1 MKRRLLFGLS
11 ATLVYS
17 VLVGCVPVL
26 DKLVLFPSIKPVESG
41 DAMRKTIVFDRGEL
55 EMWTAASRAA
65 RAAGR
70 ADSYVLRFY
79 GNADRPERW
88 VASEAE
94 MFPDRAVEV
103 WGVNY
108 PGFGGS
114 TGPARLTRVGPAAL
128 AAFEEMKRTAGDRP
142 ILVSGTSFGTIA
154 ALHIAA
160 HRRVAG
166 VIVHNPPALR
176 EMILQN
182 FGWWN
187 LWLLAGPLS
196 TKVPRALDSV
206 ANAGAARDP
215 AVFLLSDNDEV
226 VAPKFQR
233 LVVDAYAGDK
243 RLIVLR
249 NAGHLTPLDSAALHS
264 LRAAISGLL
273 DGHETNTIAD

>member
-1 MKRRLLFGLS
+1 MFLLS
-11 ATLVYS
+11 
-17 VLVGCVPVL
+17 
-26 DKLVLFPSIKPVESG
+26 
-41 DAMRKTIVFDRGEL
+41 
-55 EMWTAASRAA
+55 
-65 RAAGR
+65 
-70 ADSYVLRFY
+70 
-79 GNADRPERW
+79 
-88 VASEAE
+88 
-94 MFPDRAVEV
+94 
-103 WGVNY
+103 
-108 PGFGGS
+108 
-114 TGPARLTRVGPAAL
+114 AAL

-215 AVFLLSDNDEV
+215 AVFLLSAALAAFEEM
-226 VAPKFQR
+226 KR
-233 LVVDAYAGDK
+233 TAGDRPVSYT
-243 RLIVLR
+243 RLRL
-249 NAGHLTPLDSAALHS
+249 P
-264 LRAAISGLL
+264 
-273 DGHETNTIAD
+273 TIGRL